1 MENLKLLD
9 FYNLGVSS
17 SVFFFFF
24 FMETLLNF
32 TPAFPTF
39 FLMFLLV
46 YLFAFLVVFRNW
58 GPKLKPEA
66 SSCLMSL
73 THGTPAVI
81 MATRALMNS
90 PTPLSF
96 ASPNASFQDFVL
108 EFSIA
113 YFLMDLL
120 HYIVFVPNDLLFIG
134 HHLATLY
141 VFVTCRYV
149 VHHGAVAILVLLF
162 LAEVTSACQNVR
174 SLANLRRAD
183 VPMAA
188 KVYEFLSP
196 PFYVFYSVAR
206 GVLGTLVVYKMGVF
220 YASGGANNLIQRWA
234 WISWM
239 VVIVVAVM
247 ISILWVSNLWI
258 FWFRQRSH
266 RTQKKVK

>member
-1 MENLKLLD
+1 
-9 FYNLGVSS
+9 
-17 SVFFFFF
+17 
-24 FMETLLNF
+24 METLLNF

-39 FLMFLLV
+39 FLMFLLA
-46 YLFAFLVVFRNW
+46 YLFAFFVVFRNW
-58 GPKLKPEA
+58 SPKQKPEA

-81 MATRALMNS
+81 MSTRALMNS

-96 ASPNASFQDFVL
+96 ASPNASFQNFVL

-120 HYIVFVPNDLLFIG
+120 HYMVFVPNDLLFIG

-174 SLANLRRAD
+174 SIANLRRAD
-183 VPMAA
+183 VPLAA
-188 KVYEFLSP
+188 KV
-196 PFYVFYSVAR
+196 
-206 GVLGTLVVYKMGVF
+206 
-220 YASGGANNLIQRWA
+220 GGANNLIPRWA

-266 RTQKKVK
+266 RAQKKVK

>member
-1 MENLKLLD
+1 
-9 FYNLGVSS
+9 
-17 SVFFFFF
+17 
-24 FMETLLNF
+24 
-32 TPAFPTF
+32 
-39 FLMFLLV
+39 
-46 YLFAFLVVFRNW
+46 
-58 GPKLKPEA
+58 
-66 SSCLMSL
+66 MSL

-81 MATRALMNS
+81 MSTHALMNS
-90 PTPLSF
+90 STPLSF
-96 ASPNASFQDFVL
+96 ASPNASFQNFVL

-120 HYIVFVPNDLLFIG
+120 HYMVFVPNDLLFIG

-174 SLANLRRAD
+174 SIANLRRAD
-183 VPMAA
+183 VPLAA

-206 GVLGTLVVYKMGVF
+206 GVLGTLVVYKIGMF
-220 YASGGANNLIQRWA
+220 YASGGANNLIPRWA

-266 RTQKKVK
+266 RAQKKVK